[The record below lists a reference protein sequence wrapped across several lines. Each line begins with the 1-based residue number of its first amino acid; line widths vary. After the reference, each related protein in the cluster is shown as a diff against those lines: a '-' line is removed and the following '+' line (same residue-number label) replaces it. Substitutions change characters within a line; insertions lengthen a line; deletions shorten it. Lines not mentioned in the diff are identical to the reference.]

1 MIKSFGVPKNEVAK
15 WAGFTGSIFS
25 VAQSMAAV
33 PWGRAS
39 DRFGRKPII
48 LIGLTSTM
56 ICFIV
61 WGLSTS
67 LTMAI
72 TVRFIMGAGNGNGKK
87 KPGHPQ
93 KKKKMLT

>member
-25 VAQSMAAV
+25 VAQSMSAV

-48 LIGLTSTM
+48 LIGLMSTM
-56 ICFIV
+56 ICFVV

-72 TVRFIMGAGNGNGKK
+72 TVRFIMGAGNGNGRQHLGLLEKL
-87 KPGHPQ
+87 PNS
-93 KKKKMLT
+93 